1 MPEVISL
8 TSILSP
14 RKAVRNKE
22 KIHMKL
28 SRFITY
34 QSRFAAFW
42 KTYKKL
48 LFLAMMLKM
57 YKLKFV
63 LAVTYVKLGVR

>member
-1 MPEVISL
+1 
-8 TSILSP
+8 
-14 RKAVRNKE
+14 
-22 KIHMKL
+22 MKL

-63 LAVTYVKLGVR
+63 LAVTYVKLGVS